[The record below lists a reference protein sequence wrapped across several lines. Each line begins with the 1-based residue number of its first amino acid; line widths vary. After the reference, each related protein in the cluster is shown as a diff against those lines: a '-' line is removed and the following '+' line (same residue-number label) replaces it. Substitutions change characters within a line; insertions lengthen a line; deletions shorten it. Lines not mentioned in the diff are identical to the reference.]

1 MTNQII
7 NLGTGANSKNGDTV
21 RKAFAKVNANFAEI
35 YSNLGPSVIPDIS
48 SNAGKYLTTNGTAVY
63 WGDISP
69 VTDRLTKVTPSGT
82 RSLNLDSSGILNLSV
97 SNNNKSVLKGISD
110 MQIAAG
116 RYAWTFRSDGTLV
129 LPPSGNITYSDG
141 SNFGSGSGGSALLI
155 DGGSPTTVYSG
166 DALIIDGGA
175 V

>member
-21 RKAFAKVNANFAEI
+21 RKAFAKVNANFAEL
-35 YSNLGPSVIPDIS
+35 YSTVGPSIIPDITG
-48 SNAGKYLTTNGTAVY
+48 NGGKYLTTNGTALSWADV
-63 WGDISP
+63 SP

-82 RSLNLDSSGILNLSV
+82 RSLSLDTSGVLTLSV
-97 SNNNKSVLKGISD
+97 SNNNKSVLRSITD

-116 RYAWTFRSDGTLV
+116 RYVWTFGSDGTLT
-129 LPPSGNITYSDG
+129 LPPGGNI
-141 SNFGSGSGGSALLI
+141 NNSGGTEYAPGGGGTSLLI

-166 DALIIDGGA
+166 DALVIDGGG